1 MFDLL
6 VIDDFFD
13 AATREEILAELRNAD
28 AAAATVYGSSAGA
41 AVQPRVRSVR
51 RVDVPAELHELVS
64 RRFLEYKPE
73 IEQHFAITL
82 DSCEPPQFLRYEPG
96 DFFVAHQDGN
106 TALLRD
112 ESRFR
117 RISIVV
123 FLNTG
128 YDGGVLTLHGSY
140 PDYNVRHPIVGHP
153 GALVAFRSETT
164 HEVTPVTEGER
175 YTIVSWYRSES
186 K

>member
-6 VIDDFFD
+6 VIDDFFE
-13 AATREEILAELRNAD
+13 AATCERIVAELRAANAE
-28 AAAATVYGSSAGA
+28 AATVYGTSAGG
-41 AVQPRVRSVR
+41 AVQLNVRSVR
-51 RVDVPAELHELVS
+51 RVDVSPELHALVS
-64 RRFLEYKPE
+64 RRFLECMPE
-73 IEQHFAITL
+73 IARHFDVTL

-106 TALLRD
+106 TPLVRD
-112 ESRFR
+112 DTRFR

-123 FLNTG
+123 FLNSG

-140 PDYNVRHPIVGHP
+140 PDFNVRHPITSSP

-175 YTIVSWYRSES
+175 FTIVSWYRNG
-186 K
+186 

>member
-1 MFDLL
+1 M
-6 VIDDFFD
+6 
-13 AATREEILAELRNAD
+13 
-28 AAAATVYGSSAGA
+28 
-41 AVQPRVRSVR
+41 QPRVRNVR
-51 RVDVPAELHELVS
+51 RVDVSPELHELVS
-64 RRFLEYKPE
+64 RRLVEHQLE
-73 IEQHFAITL
+73 IERHFAVTL
-82 DSCEPPQFLRYEPG
+82 GSCEPPQFLRYEPG

-106 TALLRD
+106 TPLVRD
-112 ESRFR
+112 ETRLR

-140 PDYNVRHPIVGHP
+140 PDYHVRHPIVGTP

-175 YTIVSWYRSES
+175 FAIVSWYRSV
-186 K
+186 

>member
-6 VIDDFFD
+6 CFDDFFD
-13 AATREEILAELRNAD
+13 AATCETIVAELRAANAE
-28 AAAATVYGSSAGA
+28 AAPVYGSSAGA

-51 RVDVPAELHELVS
+51 RVDVSPELHELVS
-64 RRFLEYKPE
+64 RRFLEHMPE
-73 IEQHFAITL
+73 IAQHFGVEL

-106 TALLRD
+106 TSLLRD
-112 ESRFR
+112 ESRWR
-117 RISIVV
+117 RVSIVV

-140 PDYNVRHPIVGHP
+140 PDYNVRQPIIVDP
-153 GALVAFRSETT
+153 GSLVAFRSETT
-164 HEVTPVTEGER
+164 HEVTPVMHGER
-175 YTIVSWYRSES
+175 YTIVSWYRSDS
-186 K
+186 R